1 MYFIFCYSL
10 DYNSGMLGGTTSVTF
25 IIFFFT
31 HIKTERG
38 SEIQV
43 LYKWIFL
50 RLNNYMAFHG

>member
-1 MYFIFCYSL
+1 
-10 DYNSGMLGGTTSVTF
+10 MLGGTTSVMF

-31 HIKTERG
+31 HIKTERD